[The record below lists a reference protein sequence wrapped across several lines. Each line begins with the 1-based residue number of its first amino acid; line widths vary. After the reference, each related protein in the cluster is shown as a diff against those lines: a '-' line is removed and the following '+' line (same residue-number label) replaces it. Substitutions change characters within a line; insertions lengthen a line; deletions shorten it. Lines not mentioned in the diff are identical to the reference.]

1 MKCLPLQFSKIM
13 QFPLN
18 PLQEHLL
25 GNVIRQL
32 IAWQLPPWNDV
43 SAFYTN
49 KDSCMRPCMYIARF
63 HFNVG
68 IHFQP
73 VHLNRN
79 SSYIC
84 HIKQCSHI
92 GIFSRI
98 MIFRMRFYKLSHIV
112 IIAVDAQSID
122 GQVCLTWC
130 LHESRYL

>member
-79 SSYIC
+79 SSYFC

-92 GIFSRI
+92 GIFSHL
-98 MIFRMRFYKLSHIV
+98 FLVSHYCLCLVHYLSRFCMNERNPAGLK
-112 IIAVDAQSID
+112 SI
-122 GQVCLTWC
+122 
-130 LHESRYL
+130 